1 MNIKQIT
8 VVVENTD
15 VTIKRQPKGFVEV
28 IVHQLASGG
37 WKIDG
42 TEEDVKAAQNLVRS
56 VTRQDWKR
64 THTSS
69 MVQDLVDLLRRV
81 AGV

>member
-1 MNIKQIT
+1 MDIKQIT

-28 IVHQLASGG
+28 IVHELASGG

-69 MVQDLVDLLRRV
+69 MVRELVDLLRRV